1 MLGMLYRHVFGIA
14 IRKLSEKPT
23 ESGIDRTCRFVI
35 VRDPGSHRPG
45 VPSRANSA
53 LWSLMELR
61 SIQYFVQVADEGS
74 ITRTADKIGIAQPA
88 LTRHIKQ
95 LETELGTQLLTRLPR
110 GVRLTTSGRD
120 FLDHARTI
128 MLEVTRASEHVRSKA
143 QSPRGRVV
151 MGTSPTLAPLL
162 LPRCL
167 ARARQQC
174 PTVTLKVVEG
184 FSPQLLDA
192 LLTGRLDLAVMTNPP
207 RTTAL
212 SLTPMCSEPL
222 VVIAP
227 PGVRG
232 TRHAFSLAELSGTPF
247 IITVGLR
254 TLVEQQ
260 LAGFGAALNVEA
272 EVDSVEAIRRLLVS
286 GVGMSIMPVSA
297 FHDEL
302 RAGKVVAYP
311 VEDANLHR
319 ILILARPAAEARSAA
334 IDEIGH
340 IVRGEMADLLKEG
353 FFRMPAPARS
363 VPAPRAVAPPARTP
377 GHRARQRP
385 AAHARR

>member
-1 MLGMLYRHVFGIA
+1 
-14 IRKLSEKPT
+14 
-23 ESGIDRTCRFVI
+23 
-35 VRDPGSHRPG
+35 
-45 VPSRANSA
+45 
-53 LWSLMELR
+53 MELR

-95 LETELGTQLLTRLPR
+95 LEAELGTQLLTRLPR

-120 FLDHARTI
+120 FLDHARAI

-143 QSPRGRVV
+143 QQPRGRVV

-212 SLTPMCSEPL
+212 SLTPLCSEPL

-232 TRHAFSLAELSGTPF
+232 TRDAFSLAEVASTPF
-247 IITVGLR
+247 ILTVGLR
-254 TLVEQQ
+254 TLAEQQ
-260 LAGFGAALNVEA
+260 LAAFGVELKIEA
-272 EVDSVEAIRRLLVS
+272 EVDSIEAIRRLLVS

-302 RAGKVVAYP
+302 HAGLVVAYP
-311 VEDANLHR
+311 IEDANLHR
-319 ILILARPAAEARSAA
+319 ILILARPIAEKGSAA

-340 IVRGEMADLLKEG
+340 IVRGEMAELLQAG
-353 FFRMPAPARS
+353 FFRMPVVARRAPARRT
-363 VPAPRAVAPPARTP
+363 ATP
-377 GHRARQRP
+377 GREGARRPRQRTSAR
-385 AAHARR
+385 AAT

>member
-1 MLGMLYRHVFGIA
+1 MGLGPNR
-14 IRKLSEKPT
+14 
-23 ESGIDRTCRFVI
+23 
-35 VRDPGSHRPG
+35 
-45 VPSRANSA
+45 NS
-53 LWSLMELR
+53 MELR

-95 LETELGTQLLTRLPR
+95 LEAELGTQLLTRLPR

-120 FLDHARTI
+120 FLDHARAI
-128 MLEVTRASEHVRSKA
+128 MLEVARASEHVRTKA
-143 QSPRGRVV
+143 QEPRGRVV

-212 SLTPMCSEPL
+212 SLTPLCSEPL
-222 VVIAP
+222 VVVAP
-227 PGVRG
+227 PGARG
-232 TRHAFSLAELSGTPF
+232 TRDAFSLAEVAATPL

-254 TLVEQQ
+254 TLAEQQ
-260 LAGFGAALNVEA
+260 LAGFGVSLRVEA

-286 GVGMSIMPVSA
+286 GVGMTIMPVSA
-297 FHDEL
+297 FHEEV
-302 RAGKVVAYP
+302 RRGQVVAYP

-319 ILILARPAAEARSAA
+319 ILILARPAAEKHSAA
-334 IDEIGH
+334 IEEIGH
-340 IVRGEMADLLKEG
+340 IVRGEMADLLQAG
-353 FFRMPAPARS
+353 FFRMPAPARAAPLRGAS
-363 VPAPRAVAPPARTP
+363 VPPRKSPPRARGRPSV
-377 GHRARQRP
+377 RAGS
-385 AAHARR
+385 

>member
-1 MLGMLYRHVFGIA
+1 
-14 IRKLSEKPT
+14 
-23 ESGIDRTCRFVI
+23 
-35 VRDPGSHRPG
+35 
-45 VPSRANSA
+45 
-53 LWSLMELR
+53 MELR

-95 LETELGTQLLTRLPR
+95 LEAELGTQLLTRLPR

-120 FLDHARTI
+120 FLDHARAI

-143 QSPRGRVV
+143 QQPRGRVV

-167 ARARQQC
+167 ARARHQC

-192 LLTGRLDLAVMTNPP
+192 LLTGRLDLAVMTNP

-212 SLTPMCSEPL
+212 SLTPLCSEPL

-227 PGVRG
+227 PGARG
-232 TRHAFSLAELSGTPF
+232 TRDAFSLAEVASTPF
-247 IITVGLR
+247 ILTVGLR
-254 TLVEQQ
+254 TLAEQQ
-260 LAGFGAALNVEA
+260 LAAFGVELKIEA
-272 EVDSVEAIRRLLVS
+272 EVDSIEAIRRLLVS

-302 RAGKVVAYP
+302 HAGQVVAYP
-311 VEDANLHR
+311 IEDANLHR
-319 ILILARPAAEARSAA
+319 ILILARPAAETRSAA

-340 IVRGEMADLLKEG
+340 IVRGEMAELLQAG
-353 FFRMPAPARS
+353 YFRMPVIRRGAPAR
-363 VPAPRAVAPPARTP
+363 RAAAPARESTRRP
-377 GHRARQRP
+377 RQRTS
-385 AAHARR
+385 ARAGT

>member
-1 MLGMLYRHVFGIA
+1 
-14 IRKLSEKPT
+14 
-23 ESGIDRTCRFVI
+23 
-35 VRDPGSHRPG
+35 
-45 VPSRANSA
+45 
-53 LWSLMELR
+53 MELR

-95 LETELGTQLLTRLPR
+95 LEAELGTQLLMRLPR

-128 MLEVTRASEHVRSKA
+128 MLEVSRASEHVRGKTQA
-143 QSPRGRVV
+143 PRGTVV

-162 LPRCL
+162 LPGCV

-174 PTVTLKVVEG
+174 PSVTLKVVEG

-212 SLTPMCSEPL
+212 ALTPLCSEPL
-222 VVIAP
+222 MVLSP
-227 PGVRG
+227 PGARG
-232 TRHAFSLAELSGTPF
+232 TRHAFSLAELGATPL

-260 LAGFGAALNVEA
+260 LAAFGVGLRVEA
-272 EVDSVEAIRRLLVS
+272 EVNSVEAIRRLLIS
-286 GVGMSIMPVSA
+286 GIGTTIMPVSA
-297 FHDEL
+297 FHDEIRIGRL
-302 RAGKVVAYP
+302 AAYP
-311 VEDANLHR
+311 IEDANLHR
-319 ILILARPAAEARSAA
+319 ILILARPVAETRSAA
-334 IDEIGH
+334 IEEIEH
-340 IVRGEMADLLKEG
+340 IVRGEMASLIQAG
-353 FFRMPAPARS
+353 IFRMPAGGPAAS
-363 VPAPRAVAPPARTP
+363 
-377 GHRARQRP
+377 GRQRASP
-385 AAHARR
+385 TTGNSKHHARRRAPAAGR

>member
-1 MLGMLYRHVFGIA
+1 
-14 IRKLSEKPT
+14 
-23 ESGIDRTCRFVI
+23 
-35 VRDPGSHRPG
+35 
-45 VPSRANSA
+45 
-53 LWSLMELR
+53 MELR

-95 LETELGTQLLTRLPR
+95 LEAELGTQLLTRLPR
-110 GVRLTTSGRD
+110 GVRLTTAGRD
-120 FLDHARTI
+120 FLDHARAI
-128 MLEVTRASEHVRSKA
+128 MLEVTRASEHVRNKA
-143 QSPRGRVV
+143 RAPTGRVV

-162 LPRCL
+162 LPRCV

-212 SLTPMCSEPL
+212 ALTPLCSEPL

-247 IITVGLR
+247 ILTVGLR

-260 LAGFGAALNVEA
+260 LASFGVALRAEA

-286 GVGMSIMPVSA
+286 GVGMTIMPVSA
-297 FHDEL
+297 FHEEI
-302 RAGKVVAYP
+302 RAGQVVAYP
-311 VEDANLHR
+311 VEEANLHR
-319 ILILARPAAEARSAA
+319 ILILARPVAEARSAA
-334 IDEIGH
+334 IDEIEH
-340 IVRGEMADLLKEG
+340 IVRAEVADLLQAG
-353 FFRMPAPARS
+353 FFRMPADEQAAAARRQRL
-363 VPAPRAVAPPARTP
+363 APARTS
-377 GHRARQRP
+377 GRRARRG
-385 AAHARR
+385 ASLRAGN